1 MSILLTHAYFLAE
14 DEIEQKIMKPY
25 PPLGLL
31 YISAYLDLHKISH
44 HVCDT
49 TFLSEAEW
57 FANINITKP
66 KVIAFYTNLLTKL
79 KILSLIKRLKEHED
93 YKFIKIV
100 LGGPDVTYNDENYL
114 KHGADFLVVGEGEE
128 TFFEFSQQF
137 FGNRNFAEVDGLVY
151 LSEIGEIIRNSP
163 RKHIKDIDLLPL
175 PNREKIDLN
184 AYLIVWKKHHNQNA
198 LNIST
203 QRGCP
208 YSCHWCSKAVY
219 GQSYRRRNPKL
230 VVDEIELLIRKYN
243 PDTLWFVDDVFTVN
257 QKWVDDFSKE
267 MKARG
272 IIIPFECI
280 TRAEH
285 LDEDTLLKL
294 KSAGCFRIWIGA
306 ESGSQQILDL
316 MDRKVKIEQVKE
328 MVRLTKKFGIETGT
342 FIMVGYPGET
352 ENDIIETIEYLKQT
366 NPDLF
371 TVTITYP
378 IKGTMLYDQIKNK
391 LLYEPV
397 WELGTDREINFKRT
411 YSLKYYD
418 YAVRRMTN
426 EVLYHKEKLSGNR
439 FQKKAVIHFIKAK
452 ISAIQMKLAE

>member
-44 HVCDT
+44 QISDT

-57 FANINITKP
+57 FANIHKTKP
-66 KVIAFYTNLLTKL
+66 QVIAFYTNLLTKV
-79 KILSLIKRLKEHED
+79 KILNLIKRLKKIEE
-93 YKFIKIV
+93 YKYIKIV

-114 KHGADFLVVGEGEE
+114 KYGADYLVVGEGEE
-128 TFFEFSQQF
+128 TFLEFSQQF
-137 FGNRNFAEVDGLVY
+137 FGNQDFAEVDGLVF
-151 LSEIGEIIRNSP
+151 LSDNGEIIRNPP
-163 RKHIKDIDLLPL
+163 RKHIKDIDLLPP

-184 AYLIVWKKHHNQNA
+184 AYLTTWKKHNGQNA

-208 YSCHWCSKAVY
+208 YNCRWCSKAVY
-219 GQSYRRRNPKL
+219 GQSYRRRKPKL
-230 VVDEIELLIRKYN
+230 VVDEIELLIGKYN

-257 QKWVDDFSKE
+257 QKWVDDFSNE

-294 KSAGCFRIWIGA
+294 KTAGCFRIWIGA
-306 ESGSQQILDL
+306 ESGSQRILDL
-316 MDRKVKIEQVKE
+316 MDRRVKVEQVKE

-352 ENDIIETIEYLKQT
+352 ENDIIETIEYLKQA

-378 IKGTMLYDQIKNK
+378 IKGTSLYEQIKNK
-391 LLYEPV
+391 ILYEPN
-397 WELGTDREINFKRT
+397 WDLGTDREINFKRT
-411 YSLKYYD
+411 YSLKYYN

-426 EVLYHKEKLSGNR
+426 EVLYHKEKLSEKR

-452 ISAIQMKLAE
+452 ISAIQMKLAK

>member
-31 YISAYLDLHKISH
+31 YISAYLDLHEISH
-44 HVCDT
+44 QVCDT

-57 FANINITKP
+57 FANIDKNKP
-66 KVIAFYTNLLTKL
+66 KVIAFYTNLLTKV

-93 YKFIKIV
+93 YKYIRIV
-100 LGGPDVTYNDENYL
+100 IGGPDVTFNDENYL

-128 TFFEFSQQF
+128 TFLEFSKQF

-151 LSEIGEIIRNSP
+151 LSERGEIIRNSP

-184 AYLIVWKKHHNQNA
+184 AYLIAWKKYHGQSA

-208 YSCHWCSKAVY
+208 YSCRWCSKAVY
-219 GQSYRRRNPKL
+219 GQSYRRRKTKL
-230 VVDEIELLIRKYN
+230 VVDEIELLIQKYN

-257 QKWVDDFSKE
+257 QKWVDDFSNE

-285 LDEDTLLKL
+285 LDEGTLLKL

-306 ESGSQQILDL
+306 ESGSQRILDL
-316 MDRKVKIEQVKE
+316 MDRKVKVEQVKE
-328 MVRLTKKFGIETGT
+328 MARLTRELGIETGT

-366 NPDLF
+366 NPDHF
-371 TVTITYP
+371 TVTIAYP
-378 IKGTMLYDQIKNK
+378 IKGTMLYEQIKNK
-391 LLYEPV
+391 ILYEPN
-397 WELGTDREINFKRT
+397 WDLGTDREINFKRT

-418 YAVRRMTN
+418 YAVRRITN

-439 FQKKAVIHFIKAK
+439 FRKKAVIHFIKAK
-452 ISAIQMKLAE
+452 ITAIQMKLVK

>member
-44 HVCDT
+44 QVCDT

-57 FANINITKP
+57 FANIYKTKP
-66 KVIAFYTNLLTKL
+66 KVIAFYTNLLTKV
-79 KILSLIKRLKEHED
+79 KILSLIKRLKKIEEFK
-93 YKFIKIV
+93 YIQIV
-100 LGGPDVTYNDENYL
+100 LGGPDVTYNEENYL

-128 TFFEFSQQF
+128 TFLEFSQQF

-175 PNREKIDLN
+175 PNREKIDLS
-184 AYLIVWKKHHNQNA
+184 AYLIAWNKHHGQNA

-208 YSCHWCSKAVY
+208 YSCRWCSKAVY

-230 VVDEIELLIRKYN
+230 VVDEIELLIQKYN

-272 IIIPFECI
+272 IKIPFECI

-306 ESGSQQILDL
+306 ESGSQRILDL
-316 MDRKVKIEQVKE
+316 MDRRVKVEQVKE
-328 MVRLTKKFGIETGT
+328 MVRLTRELGIETGT

-352 ENDIIETIEYLKQT
+352 ENDIIETIQYLKQA

-378 IKGTMLYDQIKNK
+378 IKGTLLYEQIKNK
-391 LLYEPV
+391 ILIEPD
-397 WELGTDREINFKRT
+397 WDFGTDREINFKRT

-426 EVLYHKEKLSGNR
+426 EVLYHKEKMNGNR

-452 ISAIQMKLAE
+452 ISAIQMKLAK